1 MTAADTCVLAGPL
14 RAPSCTGLAK
24 FCPAKGPPLTR
35 RQGQGIGRDFA
46 LLAQRA
52 SLIWWGSVCVKCTH
66 SRSYQPSNSLHTR
79 THAHT
84 HSHTHNGR
92 PEYRRKRGRKQ
103 LALIS
108 IAVVFANTQAVSTR
122 WRGFFQTFCAT
133 CRGWIVFLRP
143 ATSAGA
149 CLSVDIHMYICIY
162 VYMYICIYPYIYR
175 YICEYIHTYIHR
187 PMCLY
192 VRASVW
198 K

>member
-1 MTAADTCVLAGPL
+1 M
-14 RAPSCTGLAK
+14 R
-24 FCPAKGPPLTR
+24 TR
-35 RQGQGIGRDFA
+35 RSAEGAKLYGSCEILSRQGSPADSSSGPGDWTRFCTSRAACFFDLVGLRVCEVHA
-46 LLAQRA
+46 LAVVSAFQ
-52 SLIWWGSVCVKCTH
+52 
-66 SRSYQPSNSLHTR
+66 QPSHTHAR
-79 THAHT
+79 THTHT
-84 HSHTHNGR
+84 HTHNGR

-162 VYMYICIYPYIYR
+162 VHMYIS
-175 YICEYIHTYIHR
+175 IHI
-187 PMCLY
+187 
-192 VRASVW
+192 
-198 K
+198 